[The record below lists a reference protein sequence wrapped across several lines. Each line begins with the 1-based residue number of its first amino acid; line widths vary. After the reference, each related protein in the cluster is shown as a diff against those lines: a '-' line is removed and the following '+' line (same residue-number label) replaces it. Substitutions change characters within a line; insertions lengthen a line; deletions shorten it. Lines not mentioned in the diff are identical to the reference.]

1 MEKQPNVASM
11 LWRIKPQPA
20 SVVGEMFA
28 AVPDS
33 ILLDCNRKVADLAMG
48 DGSYLAEVLRR
59 RIANGASY
67 EQAAATLYGYESN
80 PVYLQ
85 AAAKLNNLH
94 GANLAILKPA
104 TDLDDFEM
112 QFDVVIGNPPYNNT
126 QKKGNATA
134 GTSLWIKF
142 LEVVP
147 KLLKP
152 NGWCSLLVPQV
163 VLNTNS
169 AGYRKIRDL
178 ELVAGNTGMES
189 HFPGIATGIAQITF
203 INRLP
208 SGSSYHVIN
217 GIKVDRDRVMA
228 LPKNVDATALAIFEK
243 ISQFDPIPWVRSGW
257 EGFQSSDK
265 SRVIAKSF
273 MDRDSRYT
281 FYNAEETEERALTKV
296 NICWTDRYNPEKLRK
311 YMLNKLFSFHC
322 QQTAYNGNISIGV
335 MRTLTLP
342 TNWEELVTDE
352 QVYEAYGLTQTEINY
367 LEQAVK

>member
-1 MEKQPNVASM
+1 MAIPVGIAAAVYLEEFADRTKRLN
-11 LWRIKPQPA
+11 RIIELNIQNL
-20 SVVGEMFA
+20 A
-28 AVPDS
+28 AVPA
-33 ILLDCNRKVADLAMG
+33 IIYGMLALG
-48 DGSYLAEVLRR
+48 VL
-59 RIANGASY
+59 
-67 EQAAATLYGYESN
+67 
-80 PVYLQ
+80 
-85 AAAKLNNLH
+85 NLI
-94 GANLAILKPA
+94 GLKNKN
-104 TDLDDFEM
+104 
-112 QFDVVIGNPPYNNT
+112 VVIG
-126 QKKGNATA
+126 G
-134 GTSLWIKF
+134 SLALALLI
-142 LEVVP
+142 LPVVI
-147 KLLKP
+147 LTTREALRA
-152 NGWCSLLVPQV
+152 VPQE
-163 VLNTNS
+163 
-169 AGYRKIRDL
+169 IRDGSL
-178 ELVAGNTGMES
+178 ALGATEVQTVVKQTLPSAI
-189 HFPGIATGIAQITF
+189 PGIATGIAQITF